1 MGQLSVVLPRFA
13 LSLFLDPMFWLMW
26 RRVVVWWE
34 EDKLIKVL
42 TVGDSTIQMDDNE
55 ADELWEL

>member
-1 MGQLSVVLPRFA
+1 
-13 LSLFLDPMFWLMW
+13 
-26 RRVVVWWE
+26 VVWWE